1 MVDGAFDRHED
12 HVIVPFRR
20 KLAYGMGATG
30 NTLMSGVVR
39 GNMRYY
45 FIVIMRLNPVLY
57 GWALLMPRLWD
68 AVTDPLM
75 GHISDNFR
83 SRFGRRRPFILIG
96 GLLSCLVAVVLYAM
110 PSGLSESSKFVWLLG
125 FMLLFTTFHTVM
137 YVPYN
142 ALGCELS
149 TDYDER
155 TRVFAV
161 QMFIVQIMQLF
172 TAPFFQIAN
181 RKTFFPD
188 PRIGY
193 LTLLVVLAVL
203 SPLGLLWTFLGTRE
217 EGEIQ
222 SQGKI
227 PMGVAVRTTLV
238 NKPFLILMAFLLVLG
253 IVTSTVMPFGIFVNV
268 FHVFGG
274 DADAAGKM
282 VTCSLWVGALSGFL
296 SIFICRWLGTAIGK
310 RNAVIVVAAFWVCA
324 QACSWFL
331 YNPKYPW
338 LLLVHSGLENLATG
352 YLMLLFAMTA
362 DIVDEDELRTGK
374 RREGMYT
381 GVRALANK
389 VTIAAGVLW
398 MGYCLQFAGFD
409 EALPAQAP
417 ATIRNIR
424 VMYAFY
430 PIPFVVIAI
439 LILLRYPLTERKV
452 RSMREELERRRIS

>member
-1 MVDGAFDRHED
+1 MVEGAFDRHED
-12 HVIVPFRR
+12 HVRVPFRR

-30 NTLMSGVVR
+30 DALMSSPVR
-39 GNMRYY
+39 ANMQYY

-57 GWALLMPRLWD
+57 SWALLMPRLWD

-96 GLLSCLVAVVLYAM
+96 GLLSCLVGVVLYAL
-110 PSGLSESSKFVWLLG
+110 PSGLSASSKFVWLLG

-149 TDYDER
+149 IDYDER

-161 QMFIVQIMQLF
+161 QMVVMQIMQLF
-172 TAPFFQIAN
+172 TVPFFQIAN
-181 RKTFFPD
+181 KRSWFPD
-188 PRIGY
+188 PRTGY

-217 EGEIQ
+217 EGEVQ
-222 SQGKI
+222 SQEKI
-227 PMGVAVRTTLV
+227 PIRAAVRTTFT
-238 NKPFLILMAFLLVLG
+238 NKPFLILMAFLFVLG
-253 IVTSTVMPFGIFVNV
+253 IVTSTVMPFRIYVNV
-268 FHVFGG
+268 YHVFGG

-282 VTCSLWVGALSGFL
+282 VTCLQLVGAVSGFV

-310 RNAVIVVAAFWVCA
+310 RNALIVMAAFWVCA

-338 LLLVHSGLENLATG
+338 LQLVHSGLENLATG
-352 YLMLLFAMTA
+352 YVMLLLAMTA

-381 GVRALANK
+381 GARALVHK
-389 VTIAAGVLW
+389 VTSAAGVLW
-398 MGYCLQFAGFD
+398 MGYCLQFADFD
-409 EALPAQAP
+409 AALPAQAP
-417 ATIRNIR
+417 ATIQNLR

-430 PIPFVVIAI
+430 PIPFIALAI

-452 RSMREELERRRIS
+452 RAIREELENRRIS

>member
-1 MVDGAFDRHED
+1 MVDDAFDRHED
-12 HVIVPFRR
+12 HVAVPFRR

-30 NTLMSGVVR
+30 DTLMSGPLR

-96 GLLSCLVAVVLYAM
+96 GLLSCLVGIVLYAV

-161 QMFIVQIMQLF
+161 QMVVMQIMQLF

-181 RKTFFPD
+181 KRSWFPD
-188 PRIGY
+188 PRTGY
-193 LTLLVVLAVL
+193 LTVLVVLAVL

-222 SQGKI
+222 SQEKI
-227 PMGVAVRTTLV
+227 PMGAAVRTTLM
-238 NKPFLILMAFLLVLG
+238 NKPFLILMAFLLVCG
-253 IVTSTVMPFGIFVNV
+253 IVLNAMLPFSIFVNV

-282 VTCSLWVGALSGFL
+282 VTCSMWVGALSGFV

-310 RNAVIVVAAFWVCA
+310 RNAIVAVLVFWVCA

-352 YLMLLFAMTA
+352 FSMLILAMTA
-362 DIVDEDELRTGK
+362 DIVDEDEVRTGT

-381 GVRALANK
+381 GVRALVNK
-389 VTIAAGVLW
+389 VTGAAGVLW
-398 MGYCLQFAGFD
+398 MGYFLRFAGFD

-417 ATIRNIR
+417 ATIQNIR
-424 VMYAFY
+424 VIYAFY
-430 PIPFVVIAI
+430 PIPFVALAI
-439 LILLRYPLTERKV
+439 LILLFYPLTKRRV
-452 RSMREELERRRIS
+452 RAMREELERRRIS

>member
-1 MVDGAFDRHED
+1 MDDAFDRHED

-30 NTLMSGVVR
+30 DTLMSGVVR

-45 FIVIMRLNPVLY
+45 FIVIMRFNPVLY
-57 GWALLMPRLWD
+57 GWALLIPRLWD

-96 GLLSCLVAVVLYAM
+96 GLLSCLIGAVLYTM

-161 QMFIVQIMQLF
+161 QMLVMQIMQFF

-181 RKTFFPD
+181 KRSLFPD
-188 PRIGY
+188 PRTGY
-193 LTLLVVLAVL
+193 LTLLVALAVL

-222 SQGKI
+222 SQAKI
-227 PMGVAVRTTLV
+227 PIRAAVRTTFM

-268 FHVFGG
+268 FLVFGG

-282 VTCSLWVGALSGFL
+282 VTCSLWVGALSGL
-296 SIFICRWLGTAIGK
+296 VSIFICRWLGTAIGK
-310 RNAVIVVAAFWVCA
+310 RNALMVVAVFWVSA
-324 QACSWFL
+324 QVCSWFL
-331 YNPKYPW
+331 YNPEYPW

-352 YLMLLFAMTA
+352 YFMLLLAMTA

-381 GVRALANK
+381 GVRAFVSK
-389 VTIAAGVLW
+389 VTIAAGGLW
-398 MGYCLQFAGFD
+398 MGYCLKFAGFD

-417 ATIRNIR
+417 ATIQNIR
-424 VMYAFY
+424 VIYAFY

-452 RSMREELERRRIS
+452 RAMREELERRRIS